1 MTNTD
6 MLVALGG
13 MVAIAIAALLIN
25 DGVHYHLAHLHY
37 RQYRNSL
44 DEMTR
49 CIDALAAQNGAQLAE
64 LDRLRKA
71 SDLSEF
77 EDVARAIDLEARR

>member
-1 MTNTD
+1 MTQTD

-25 DGVHYHLAHLHY
+25 DGVHYHLANLRH
-37 RQYRNSL
+37 RQYRLSL

-49 CIDALAAQNGAQLAE
+49 CIDALAAQNGAQLVE

-77 EDVARAIDLEARR
+77 EDVANAVELEARR